1 MQWLEC
7 PLQPKGLSFES
18 FSKLSFSSMNKMDG
32 NKIILK
38 QLLQTS
44 CPKSSSI

>member
-1 MQWLEC
+1 MQWLES
-7 PLQPKGLSFES
+7 PLQPKGLSFDS

-44 CPKSSSI
+44 CPKKFSI